1 MTDRQTDTFT
11 GHGLDLDNDRHI
23 HRSRP
28 WPGQWQTHSRSRPWP
43 GQWQTHSLVTAL
55 TDVLTLVYALKGEQ
69 PARYVS
75 HFHFRWLL
83 RLQKLTKNRKRWT
96 SGAYRS
102 LVLESG
108 ITRSPPP
115 PSPNKKQPVLRAHQ
129 WGITWWSRTHL
140 ETAELNTIS
149 GPIEIMVGTWNFR
162 TTNKADRNDIEMTIL
177 QPGTT
182 GRQYSQ
188 RQDSKQ

>member
-1 MTDRQTDTFT
+1 MTDTFT

-23 HRSRP
+23 H
-28 WPGQWQTHSRSRPWP
+28 QWRPWP

-108 ITRSPPP
+108 ITRSPPHP
-115 PSPNKKQPVLRAHQ
+115 NPSPNKKQPVLRAHQ

-149 GPIEIMVGTWNFR
+149 GPIVIMVGTWSFR
-162 TTNKADRNDIEMTIL
+162 TTNKADRQDIEITIL
-177 QPGTT
+177 QPGTI

-188 RQDSKQ
+188 RQDS